1 MEWVIGTF
9 NHMAG
14 VWEERAGEMGSI
26 KPGHRAY
33 ALRETER
40 WNRWARIAQI
50 EFTKVTG
57 VKETPPTTK

>member
-1 MEWVIGTF
+1 
-9 NHMAG
+9 MAG

-40 WNRWARIAQI
+40 WNRWAGIAQI